1 MILNILESV
10 LVMVIQE
17 NGDSINMIHI
27 LQPVL
32 NLNGVAVKTVKPL
45 EKMNLAIPVH
55 HIKKI
60 PLLTIPVKLLDMVV
74 VQMVLLPELE
84 KEESIVTKLIPIQLN
99 QLPQLVT
106 KPL

>member
-1 MILNILESV
+1 
-10 LVMVIQE
+10 
-17 NGDSINMIHI
+17 MIHI

-60 PLLTIPVKLLDMVV
+60 PPLTIPVKLPDMVV